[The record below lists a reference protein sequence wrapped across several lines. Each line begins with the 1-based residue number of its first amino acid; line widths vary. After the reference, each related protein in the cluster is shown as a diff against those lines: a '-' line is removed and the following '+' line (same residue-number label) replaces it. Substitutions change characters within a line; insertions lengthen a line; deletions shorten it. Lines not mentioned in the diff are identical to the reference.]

1 MSEKLAYRPEIDGL
15 RAISV
20 LAVILFHGSAPVF
33 RGGFIGV
40 DVFFV
45 ISGFLITS
53 IILSEIT
60 NRDFSLKRFYER
72 RARRILPA
80 LFLVLLACLPFAW
93 LCMNVFEQSAFFKSM
108 MAVSFFSSNFF
119 FWQESNY
126 FGPDTNLA
134 PLLHTWS
141 LAVEEQYYL
150 FFPLLMIFAWQ
161 WGKKKLSLFL
171 VCLSLLSLGLSEWG
185 AYNFPVANFYLLHGR
200 LWEILAGSLI
210 SFYLHSDF
218 YKNKAIK
225 NTIHNGLFSFL
236 GLFLILFSIF
246 AFNEYPPFPNLFTL
260 VPVLGAAL
268 IILFADSKTL
278 TGRLLSHPICV
289 QLGLISYSAYLW
301 HQPIFAFARISK
313 WVNPSESGKLM
324 GLGIC
329 ALILGYLSWK
339 YVEQPFR
346 DRQAF
351 SAKFIFKASLIGCF
365 AFCGLSGLTYLYT
378 EHMQAEIKARLKIN
392 LGLSA
397 CDYDINEL
405 PDACKTA
412 EKPDTLIWGDSF
424 AMHLVDGILASNPK
438 AQLIQATKSA
448 CGPVLDIAPLSSD
461 RTNRWGEECIRF
473 NQNILKWLK
482 QHPEIR
488 YVVLSSIFQNYFDT
502 KNKIL
507 YNQKTTEVSF
517 ELVESKLRKTL
528 NQLTEIGV
536 KPILFSPPPKNGENL
551 GSCIARPLYYSH
563 ERAEACKIYVADYH
577 AHYRDV
583 IRLLKK
589 LEHDY
594 PVVWLEL
601 GLCHA
606 QECTV
611 ESKGVYIYRDDK
623 HLSIEGSKYLGQKMN
638 FAKLINESVS
648 KKRP

>member
-1 MSEKLAYRPEIDGL
+1 MSEKIAYRPEIDGL

-20 LAVILFHGSAPVF
+20 LAVILFHASAHVF
-33 RGGFIGV
+33 RGGFVGV

-45 ISGFLITS
+45 ISGYLITS
-53 IILSEIT
+53 IILSEIS

-80 LFLVLLACLPFAW
+80 LFLVLFSCLPFAW
-93 LCMNVFEQSAFFKSM
+93 LFMNVFEQNDFFKSM
-108 MAVSFFSSNFF
+108 LAVSLFSSNFF

-150 FFPLLMIFAWQ
+150 FFPLLMIFAWK
-161 WGKKKLSLFL
+161 WGKQKLLLFL

-210 SFYLHSDF
+210 AFYLYSDF
-218 YKNKAIK
+218 YKNKAVK
-225 NTIHNGLFSFL
+225 NTVHNDIFSLL
-236 GLFLILFSIF
+236 GIGLILFSIF

-268 IILFADSKTL
+268 IILFANSGTL
-278 TGRLLSHPICV
+278 TGRLLSHPMCV
-289 QLGLISYSAYLW
+289 QIGLISYSAYLW

-313 WVNPSESGKLM
+313 WVHPTENAKLL

-329 ALILGYLSWK
+329 ALFLGYLSWK

-346 DRQAF
+346 DRQKFTAR
-351 SAKFIFKASLIGCF
+351 FIFKAALIGCF
-365 AFCGLSGLTYLYT
+365 AFCGLSGVTYLYT
-378 EHMQAEIKARLKIN
+378 EQMQAEIKERLKIN

-397 CDYDINEL
+397 CDYDINAL
-405 PDACKTA
+405 PPACKTSA
-412 EKPDTLIWGDSF
+412 EPDTLVWGDSF
-424 AMHLVDGILASNPK
+424 AMHLVDGIRASDPK
-438 AQLIQATKSA
+438 IKLIQATKSA

-473 NQNILKWLK
+473 NQNIIKWLK
-482 QHPEIR
+482 QHPQIR
-488 YVVLSSIFQNYFDT
+488 YVVLSSIFQNYFDP
-502 KNKIL
+502 KNKIR
-507 YNQKTTEVSF
+507 YNQKTLDVSF
-517 ELVESKLRKTL
+517 ELVENKLRKTL
-528 NQLTEIGV
+528 NQLTEMGV

-551 GSCIARPLYYSH
+551 GSCIARPFYYSH
-563 ERAEACKIYVADYH
+563 ERAEACKIYVSDYQT
-577 AHYRDV
+577 HYHDV
-583 IRLLKK
+583 IRLLKN
-589 LEHDY
+589 LEQDY
-594 PVVWLEL
+594 PVIWLEQ

-606 QECTV
+606 QECEV
-611 ESKGVYIYRDDK
+611 ESKGVFIYRDDK
-623 HLSIEGSKYLGQKMN
+623 HLSIEGSKYIGKKMN
-638 FAKLINESVS
+638 FAKLIRESAS
-648 KKRP
+648 KTTP